1 MNQTAAAGFE
11 NLIGYY
17 DPPVQVRS
25 SLSLSHSSNHSQI
38 YCHLSIFCSLHF
50 GACFSN
56 FCVVFKNVI
65 AQVFSSSVIAFDS
78 IQFLPNILS

>member
-25 SLSLSHSSNHSQI
+25 SLSLS
-38 YCHLSIFCSLHF
+38 LSLSLILPF
-50 GACFSN
+50 SDLLLPINFLFSWFWCLFSN
-56 FCVVFKNVI
+56 FCVVSTNVI
-65 AQVFSSSVIAFDS
+65 AEVFSSSVIAFDS
-78 IQFLPNILS
+78 IQF